1 MKPYVR
7 QRSFTK
13 REEAIHSLTHG
24 LGALAG
30 VFLLIILI
38 MRVWGGGILYTG
50 AAIIYGVSIIVLY
63 SASFAYHASSY
74 AYEDGRDSSLR
85 DFFKKCDHSI
95 IFFLILGTYTPACA
109 VLGGALGAVLFGIVA
124 SCSVLG
130 VVLHIIS
137 VEKYKKIS
145 EILYLIAGW
154 TIAPAIIP
162 FYRVVGFS
170 GILYLVLGGILYT
183 VGVIFYK
190 LEKKM
195 YFHTIWHFFVLA
207 GTAMHFILVYFYCF

>member
-1 MKPYVR
+1 MAAAR
-7 QRSFTK
+7 
-13 REEAIHSLTHG
+13 I
-24 LGALAG
+24 
-30 VFLLIILI
+30 
-38 MRVWGGGILYTG
+38 GGIVDAYQ
-50 AAIIYGVSIIVLY
+50 Y
-63 SASFAYHASSY
+63 SLFQFRQNHHRIRL
-74 AYEDGRDSSLR
+74 ESL
-85 DFFKKCDHSI
+85 
-95 IFFLILGTYTPACA
+95 
-109 VLGGALGAVLFGIVA
+109 ALRWYL
-124 SCSVLG
+124 
-130 VVLHIIS
+130 IIS